1 MAVNEGFRIPR
12 KTQKVTAVTPTT
24 ILQYA
29 ELIGNLPSRRSF
41 GLRIP
46 PVDAP
51 EIYGQAFIPPKN
63 KIKAIG
69 LYIQVDFR
77 PQGQRRDGSVMLKLW
92 SWAGYPAFP
101 PTEILYPVSGRPAEV
116 EIDVENI
123 INLNETIFEF
133 EEYIPLTIGDTY
145 FFTIVQT
152 EGYAEKRPLY
162 LSTSAERYG
171 TSIQGD
177 LWIWNVSNPALCRR
191 RTPIGDLVFDSYVSI
206 TELSVELVG
215 DGSGNLTDIQNAL
228 TVNPGQNTPQVAFGA
243 IDYLKPF
250 KTHGNAVIT
259 DTDVFG
265 DAPITVG
272 PHAGFSDVADLVVDM
287 KTVAGLDNTNVS
299 GLDDLT
305 VDETFV
311 GEKDLV
317 FRITVSVGGMTSPN
331 TFDWSAKDTDG
342 NLIASGTLNMTLA
355 PQSVYSGLDIYFGSL
370 TGHTSGDYWEIY
382 VANWDFA
389 IVRVATDRIRM
400 DWGESGATLDCGTS
414 FRLMEEGDAVALP
427 EYMSKFAFRK
437 HDAGDADPTISITL
451 WRTDRP

>member
-1 MAVNEGFRIPR
+1 MDG
-12 KTQKVTAVTPTT
+12 T
-24 ILQYA
+24 
-29 ELIGNLPSRRSF
+29 
-41 GLRIP
+41 
-46 PVDAP
+46 
-51 EIYGQAFIPPKN
+51 EIYGQAFVPPKN
-63 KIKAIG
+63 KIKAVG

-77 PQGQRRDGSVMLKLW
+77 PQGQRRSGAVLLKLW
-92 SWAGYPAFP
+92 DWSGYPVFP
-101 PTEILYPVSGRPAEV
+101 PTEVFYTISGRPAEV

-133 EEYIPLTIGDTY
+133 EEYIPLTIGNTY
-145 FFTIVQT
+145 FFTVVQS
-152 EGYAEKRPLY
+152 EGYNDKRPLF

-171 TSIQGD
+171 TATPGD
-177 LWIWNVSNPALCRR
+177 LWIWNRNNPALCRR
-191 RTPIGDLVFDSYVSI
+191 NNPAGDMVFDSYVSI

-228 TVNPGQNTPQVAFGA
+228 TINPGPTTPQVAFGA

-272 PHAGFSDVADLVVDM
+272 AHGGFSDVADLVVDL
-287 KTVAGLDNTNVS
+287 KTIAGYDDSNVS
-299 GLDDLT
+299 GLNDLT
-305 VDETFV
+305 VDETFA
-311 GEKDLV
+311 GTQDLI
-317 FRITVSVGGMTSPN
+317 FRITVVTGGATSPN
-331 TFDWSAKDTDG
+331 TFDWTAKDTDG
-342 NLIASGTLNMTLA
+342 NLISSGSANMTLA
-355 PQSVYSGLDIYFGSL
+355 PQTIYSGVDIYFGSL
-370 TGHTSGDYWEIY
+370 INHTPGDYWEFY

-400 DWGESGATLDCGTS
+400 DWGEAGETLDCGTS

-427 EYMSKFAFRK
+427 EYMSRFAFRK
-437 HDAGDADPTISITL
+437 HNAADADPTISITL